1 MWHVYL
7 YLHHYNSWTNNIV
20 WLGTGKSLCMAKK
33 LFMTQTTNLGSVSGC
48 KSISHNFGVDSSN
61 FLNIGIKVL
70 QTIDS
75 GLYYKPLLKTT
86 FLFWWFF
93 CSPFF
98 TILLLLLSEVRNCK
112 QEIFVQAESAPL
124 LVQLSINF
132 KLGCWK
138 KENKSWVF
146 QNNLLKT

>member
-1 MWHVYL
+1 MYLSISMWHVYL

-61 FLNIGIKVL
+61 FLNIRIKVL

-98 TILLLLLSEVRNCK
+98 YNLIIVTKWSAKL
-112 QEIFVQAESAPL
+112 QAGNLRTGGKCTTACA
-124 LVQLSINF
+124 VVNQL
-132 KLGCWK
+132 
-138 KENKSWVF
+138 
-146 QNNLLKT
+146 